1 MKKLGILGGMGPLC
15 TANFYQ
21 KIVQNT
27 KADKDQ
33 GHIPTIII
41 SDPQIPDRTAA
52 ILTGKDEEILL
63 KKFKEDLENLE
74 NQGVDNIAIPCNTMH
89 YYYDTFKNYTKVNI
103 INMVEETLL
112 YCKKNND
119 INIAVL
125 GTKATMS
132 CGIYEKYAGD
142 IGINIIPMDDEIKD
156 FTMDTIY
163 KIKETNETNHPEFL
177 DMIKHLKNTGVDAI
191 ILACTELSLIDN
203 ITSYDFVIDAMDILT
218 YESIKKSDF
227 ELKL

>member
-142 IGINIIPMDDEIKD
+142 IGINIIPMNDKIKD

-177 DMIKHLKNTGVDAI
+177 DMIKYLKNTGVDAI